1 MSVTGERI
9 EPLSVNYINP
19 MHTTMNQYE
28 ASRDVHPR
36 HGNTVYEKQGEQLA
50 YDQLQQAYEAKRR
63 VQELYRNRDS
73 VFVAEEI

>member
-1 MSVTGERI
+1 MK
-9 EPLSVNYINP
+9 
-19 MHTTMNQYE
+19 TTLNQYE
-28 ASRDVHPR
+28 APRDVHPR